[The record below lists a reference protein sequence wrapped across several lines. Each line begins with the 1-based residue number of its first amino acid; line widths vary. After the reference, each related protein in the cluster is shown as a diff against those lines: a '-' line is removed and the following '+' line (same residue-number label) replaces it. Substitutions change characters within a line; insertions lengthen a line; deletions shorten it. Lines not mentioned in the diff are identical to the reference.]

1 MLAWMSHIEPTHWF
15 ALGFAFL
22 VAEILTGTTYL
33 LWPAAAAA
41 LTALLALFA
50 PADVAQQWAV
60 FAVLTIVLTVTGHFY
75 VRGKWLK
82 RQEHTVLNER
92 AHTLVGQSAIA
103 AAPFAAR
110 MGRVRL
116 GDTVWQAS
124 SADAIGAGEQ
134 VTVVGVDGSTL
145 QVKKTV

>member
-1 MLAWMSHIEPTHWF
+1 MSGIEPTHWF

-50 PADVAQQWAV
+50 PADIAAQWAV
-60 FAVLTIVLTVTGHFY
+60 FAVLTIALTVTGHFY

-82 RQEHTVLNER
+82 RQENTVLNER
-92 AHTLVGQSAIA
+92 AHTLVGQIAIA
-103 AAPFAAR
+103 ASAFEAG

-124 SADAIGAGEQ
+124 SAEAIADGQQ

-145 QVKKTV
+145 QVKKTA